1 MPLAEISGALGL
13 KRAAHLLRRATFGAT
28 KQQID
33 SFAALTPTQ
42 ATMQLF
48 GQTLPDPVL
57 PIDPK
62 TGQEWVTTGT
72 TDANSEG
79 SDLNQYLLSW
89 FIGQMMN
96 PSLAYSAREKIVLF
110 LHTHFTMIMEKVSD
124 SRALYFQNALFRLF
138 ALDAN
143 AGDPEVNFKT
153 LTVKVSVDNAMLQL
167 LDGTLN
173 VKGSFNENY
182 ARELLELYSIGR
194 GLEANPPATSGEDG
208 DYGVYRETDVQTAA
222 RILTGWEYDE
232 DFTNI
237 DPDTGL
243 PRGRV
248 KGSPTNASAHDNDTT
263 EPKQFSDRFTSALFP
278 GNTIIP
284 DPLLMPGGNPTE
296 ESALDEISKLV
307 DIIYEQPETARNI
320 CRKIYRFYLWAPHTS
335 EEAMVVEGIVDQMV
349 ALFISPANNF
359 RIQPVIENL
368 LRSQH
373 FYESA
378 GGVTDDSF
386 GGLIKSPIDLVVGTL
401 RFFNIQIP
409 DLASQP
415 EQYYEATGEILGHI
429 VNQGMNFYNPY
440 DVAGYEAYHQYP
452 VYHRYWIT
460 TNSLSKRYDFIRML
474 IDAQGTMGFNVNTY
488 EYVRDNFA
496 AVAADSEALLIA
508 LATYLLPHHD
518 ALTFDELAD
527 DTSSLTAPRL
537 TYFKNRFLTDVS
549 MNPEAYWTDT
559 WNQGTDIGE
568 LREWLNRLFGAL
580 LQSPEYQLS

>member
-1 MPLAEISGALGL
+1 MPLPEFSGTLGL

-33 SFAALTPTQ
+33 SFASLTPTQ
-42 ATMQLF
+42 ATTQLF
-48 GQTLPDPVL
+48 GQALPAPVL

-62 TGQEWVTTGT
+62 TGQEWVVSGI
-72 TDANSEG
+72 TDANSE
-79 SDLNQYLLSW
+79 DLGTLLLRW
-89 FIGQMMN
+89 FVGQMMN

-110 LHTHFTMIMEKVSD
+110 LHTHFTMIMEKVNNT
-124 SRALYFQNALFRLF
+124 RALYFQNELFRQF

-143 AGDPEVNFKT
+143 VADIDVNFKK

-167 LDGTLN
+167 LDGALN

-182 ARELLELYSIGR
+182 ARELLELYTIGR
-194 GLEANPPATSGEDG
+194 GLEATPPATSGEIG
-208 DYGVYRETDVQTAA
+208 DYGVYRESDVQTAA
-222 RILTGWEYDE
+222 RILTGWDYDDE
-232 DFTNI
+232 FLNI
-237 DPDTGL
+237 DPDTNL
-243 PRGRV
+243 PRGVV
-248 KGSPTNASAHDNDTT
+248 KGSPTNASSHDNDTT
-263 EPKQFSDRFTSALFP
+263 KPKQFSDRFTSALFP
-278 GNTIIP
+278 GNTIVP

-296 ESALDEISKLV
+296 ESALDEIAKLI
-307 DIIYEQPETARNI
+307 DLIYEQPETARNI
-320 CRKIYRFYLWAPHTS
+320 CRKIYRFYLWAPHTQQ
-335 EEAMVVEGIVDQMV
+335 EALAVEGIIDQMV
-349 ALFISPANNF
+349 DLFVSPANNF
-359 RIQPVIENL
+359 KIQPVIENL

-373 FYESA
+373 FYEAA

-401 RFFNIQIP
+401 RFFNVQLP
-409 DLASQP
+409 DMLTQT
-415 EQYYEATGEILGHI
+415 EQYYEATGQILDHI

-460 TNSLSKRYDFIRML
+460 TNSLSRRYDFIRTL
-474 IDAQGTMGFNVNTY
+474 IDPQGMMAFNVNTY

-496 AVAADSEALLIA
+496 AVAADAEALLVA
-508 LATYLLPHHD
+508 LATYLLPHND
-518 ALTFDELAD
+518 ALTFDDTAD

-568 LREWLNRLFGAL
+568 LREWLNRLFGSL